1 MNNTITE
8 ILILLGLVFDLF
20 GILGLLR
27 FPDVYNRLQS
37 ATKCV
42 TLGTCCILLSLLI
55 HFGFVDSGI
64 KALLAIPFLFF
75 TATIAAHALA
85 RGSYLF
91 GIQLWERSVIDEYED
106 ANKEEVVDEDIESNI
121 DE

>member
-1 MNNTITE
+1 MNNTISGL
-8 ILILLGLVFDLF
+8 LILLGLLFDFF

-42 TLGTCCILLSLLI
+42 TLGTCCILLSLTF
-55 HFGFVDSGI
+55 HFGLIDSGV
-64 KALLAIPFLFF
+64 KALLAIPILFF

-91 GIQLWERSVIDEYED
+91 GIQLWERTVIDDYKD
-106 ANKEEVVDEDIESNI
+106 AKKEKVFEENSKEHQ
-121 DE
+121 E

>member
-1 MNNTITE
+1 MNNTISE
-8 ILILLGLVFDLF
+8 ILIIIGLVFDFF

-42 TLGTCCILLSLLI
+42 TLGTFCILLSLTVR
-55 HFGFVDSGI
+55 FGFTDYGI

-85 RGSYLF
+85 RGSYMF
-91 GIQLWERSVIDEYED
+91 GIKLWDRSVVDEYKD
-106 ANKEEVVDEDIESNI
+106 AKKEEVVDKDIDIQNE
-121 DE
+121 E